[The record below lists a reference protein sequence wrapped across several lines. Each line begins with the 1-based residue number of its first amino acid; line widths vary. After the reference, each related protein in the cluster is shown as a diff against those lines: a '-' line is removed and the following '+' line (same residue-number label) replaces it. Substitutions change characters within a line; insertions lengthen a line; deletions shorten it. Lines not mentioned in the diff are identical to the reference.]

1 MIHPQSL
8 QLFRKMAIRYAILFF
23 ICAITARSSVVAQ
36 TIPLKKEYAQTL
48 LNLSDA
54 LLKRQMADS
63 SDHNFGGIACAHC
76 NVWHTRA
83 AEAVY
88 PFTVAFLITKDYRY
102 KQAALNTADWLFKQQ
117 QPNGSWKE
125 TPEEWTGTTTDQL
138 LMLLL
143 SYEQLS
149 SQFSQTE
156 KTKWVD
162 VMQKAAAYLDSV
174 MRPEFA
180 SINYVATT
188 TATLAKAGIILDK
201 PAYTHKSRQLARRT
215 ISKMDEDGFLNGEG
229 GKSHGNKMGVD
240 LGYNMEMSLWGL
252 ALYAKLT
259 KDELV
264 YDKVKF
270 ALKNHLY
277 FIYPD
282 GSLDASW
289 GIRSNKWTG
298 YGSATSDGC
307 QVLFSLLAA
316 EDPRYASA
324 SYLNLQF
331 IRKNF
336 TKDLLGYGPQYAEVY
351 SKPPC
356 IYPSF
361 AKAKNLAMA
370 YMFETK
376 ESRAAKPVP
385 SQYERWL
392 KHFPTLDVVEVRTKN
407 FMATITAYRYK
418 DQLAGSK
425 GKYMFRPDGG
435 TISHLW
441 AKDHGFLQASSP
453 TIYTRPEPMSFP
465 EAPGVQPLTSRI
477 EYTDTAGYFTNLF
490 EFDARLKIDSVRG
503 KQYTVQATGE
513 LKDKNWLTG
522 GVGYR
527 MKYLFT
533 DTSLKKSIQLIYHDA
548 WPAIKIIEPF
558 VLAGGMRMTRLDDR
572 SVLLTAGQKRWKFS
586 IVAGNAKLTVCDQPE
601 NYWAPY
607 PAFKACALVLE
618 VPPGTVNQADE
629 IVYQLTVIQ

>member
-1 MIHPQSL
+1 MH
-8 QLFRKMAIRYAILFF
+8 
-23 ICAITARSSVVAQ
+23 
-36 TIPLKKEYAQTL
+36 
-48 LNLSDA
+48 
-54 LLKRQMADS
+54 DS
-63 SDHNFGGIACAHC
+63 ADHNFGGIFCEHC

-88 PFTVAFLITKDYRY
+88 PFTTAYLITKEERF
-102 KQAALNTADWLFKQQ
+102 KVAALNTANWLFKQQ
-117 QPNGSWKE
+117 QANGSWKE

-143 SYEQLS
+143 SYERLS
-149 SQFSQTE
+149 SKFTSAEQQQ
-156 KTKWVD
+156 WMG
-162 VMQKAAAYLDSV
+162 VMQRAAAYLDSV

-188 TATLAKAGIILDK
+188 TATLAKAGIVLSK
-201 PAYTHKSRQLARRT
+201 PAYTKKAQQLARRT

-240 LGYNMEMSLWGL
+240 LAYNMEMSLWGL

-259 KDELV
+259 NDQLV

-307 QVLFSLLAA
+307 QVLFSLLAD
-316 EDPRYASA
+316 EDPAYAA
-324 SYLNLQF
+324 AAYLNLQYL
-331 IRKNF
+331 RKNF
-336 TKDLLGYGPQYAEVY
+336 AGDLLGYGPQYAEVFN
-351 SKPPC
+351 KPPC
-356 IYPSF
+356 IYPTF

-370 YMFETK
+370 YMYETK
-376 ESRAAKPVP
+376 ESRPLQLIP
-385 SQYERWL
+385 SQQERWL

-418 DQLAGSK
+418 DQLTGSK

-441 AKDHGFLQASSP
+441 AKGHGFLQASSP

-465 EAPGVQPLTSRI
+465 EAPGVKPLTPRI
-477 EYTDTAGYFTNLF
+477 EYEDTTGYFTNLF
-490 EFDARLKIDSVRG
+490 EFDARLKIDSIRG
-503 KQYTVQATGE
+503 RQYSVDAAGE
-513 LKDKNWLTG
+513 LKDKNWLAG

-533 DTSLKKSIQLIYHDA
+533 DTSLQKTVQLIYHDA
-548 WPAIKIIEPF
+548 WPVIKIIEPF
-558 VLAGGMRMTRLDDR
+558 VLEGGMKVSAIDDR
-572 SVLLTAGQKRWKFS
+572 TVLLSAGKKQWRFS
-586 IVAGNAKLTVCDQPE
+586 LISGLARIKICDQPE

-618 VPPGTVNQADE
+618 VPAGVVDQASE
-629 IVYQLTVIQ
+629 IVYRLSVIQ